1 MQESLRADALN
12 EYIRHNGTAMF
23 AAPPGVGTGG
33 FVGDTLFTR
42 EQAPLGKLRA
52 SPQSGHGP
60 PRHAARMRVT
70 ARGVKTILA
79 SGETTDQVERDV
91 DVGPVVF
98 RHDALGLLDRDA

>member
-1 MQESLRADALN
+1 
-12 EYIRHNGTAMF
+12 
-23 AAPPGVGTGG
+23 
-33 FVGDTLFTR
+33 
-42 EQAPLGKLRA
+42 
-52 SPQSGHGP
+52 
-60 PRHAARMRVT
+60 MRVT